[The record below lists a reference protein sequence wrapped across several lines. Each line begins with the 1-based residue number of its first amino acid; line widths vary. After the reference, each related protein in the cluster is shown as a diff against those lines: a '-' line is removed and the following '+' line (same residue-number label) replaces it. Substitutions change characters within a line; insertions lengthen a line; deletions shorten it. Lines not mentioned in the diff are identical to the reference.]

1 MQRIIDLDALEGLA
15 KAAGDQSWQQGR
27 MLSTSETLRWTD
39 QQKQECKQQESQMV
53 FQGFTEADQGC
64 SRQRVALFAAAE
76 HAAFVAE
83 ASPATVR
90 SLIAELKAQRQ
101 ALAAANAEIT
111 ALSKNVIEMTR
122 ADFDATLN
130 NLRRMGAS
138 IDGDNTYKRDLCD
151 AIVGTL
157 AFGAQDRCPPP
168 EGHWAQTFWD
178 MGRESS
184 ANTEELVSVLELVT
198 DCLGKALT
206 GGEVSAKRAG
216 SALVSATELL
226 AKQAR

>member
-1 MQRIIDLDALEGLA
+1 MQTTNDIDELERLA
-15 KAAGDQSWQQGR
+15 KSAGAQPWQQGR
-27 MLSTSETLRWTD
+27 MLSTTETLRWSTE
-39 QQKQECKQQESQMV
+39 QQKECDRRESQLV
-53 FQGFTEADQGC
+53 FQGFTAADHGR
-64 SRQRVALFAAAE
+64 SRQRVAMCENSDRAAY
-76 HAAFVAE
+76 
-83 ASPATVR
+83 
-90 SLIAELKAQRQ
+90 I
-101 ALAAANAEIT
+101 AAANPAAVLALITQLKHERQSLADAKAEIT

-122 ADFDATLN
+122 EDFDATLN

-168 EGHWAQTFWD
+168 EGHWAQRFWD

-184 ANTEELVSVLELVT
+184 ANTEELISALELTT
-198 DCLGKALT
+198 DCLSKALT

-216 SALVSATELL
+216 YALVTSAELL
-226 AKQAR
+226 AKQSR